1 MNKSQER
8 YQNMFSLFRTLRLE
22 GTLTQAELKDRLHLQ
37 ASTISY
43 LVNDMKREGL
53 LQPSRVENSVANR
66 RVGKPGQYLEIANEG
81 AYFLGLYLED
91 TFIDLHV
98 IGLADQEIHFQHLP
112 LGNLQ
117 PQELIQKI
125 ISLIDHFTSVYE
137 NIKGVGIAVKSIVD
151 LDGNLSSF
159 KRIVIDR
166 EVPQIWK
173 VEGFTASIRNAFP
186 DLQIVVENDANCAA
200 VYCQAANK
208 QDTASSMVFIVNQK
222 PFGIGSGIIIDGKL
236 FKGCNGASGEIFFSD
251 RHIQNLVE
259 QNDLNQEPIRLMGLL
274 TESILKAIYLIDPQF
289 VTFTGGLL
297 SDLDTKSIAEI
308 KALFKAVPY
317 PIEVISQ
324 EHLSLPAKGA
334 VLLVADTYISSVL
347 SGIERR

>member
-22 GTLTQAELKDRLHLQ
+22 GTLTQSELKDRLQLQ

-53 LQPSRVENSVANR
+53 LQPSLVENTAANR
-66 RVGKPGQYLEIANEG
+66 KVGKPGQYLEIANEG
-81 AYFLGLYLED
+81 AYFLGLYLEE

-98 IGLADQEIHFQHLP
+98 IGLADQEVHFQHLP
-112 LGNLQ
+112 LGDLQ
-117 PQELIQKI
+117 PQELIQRI
-125 ISLIDHFTSVYE
+125 ISLIDHLTSVYE
-137 NIKGVGIAVKSIVD
+137 NIKGVGIAVKSVVD
-151 LDGNLSSF
+151 LEGNLSSF

-173 VEGFTASIRNAFP
+173 IAGFTASIREAFP
-186 DLQIVVENDANCAA
+186 NLQIIVENDANCAA
-200 VYCQAANK
+200 VYCQAASK
-208 QDTASSMVFIVNQK
+208 QTTTSSMVFIINQK
-222 PFGIGSGIIIDGKL
+222 PFGVGSGIIIDGKL

-251 RHIQNLVE
+251 RYIQNIVE
-259 QNDLNQEPIRLMGLL
+259 QNDLHQEPVHLMGLL
-274 TESILKAIYLIDPQF
+274 TDSILKAIYLIDPQF
-289 VTFTGGLL
+289 VTLTGGLL
-297 SDLDTKSIAEI
+297 SDLDKNSIAEI
-308 KALFKAVPY
+308 KSLFKAIPY

-334 VLLVADTYISSVL
+334 VLLAADTYISTVL

>member
-43 LVNDMKREGL
+43 LVNDLKNVGL
-53 LQPSRVENSVANR
+53 LQLSSQDNSAAKGK
-66 RVGKPGQYLEIANEG
+66 VGKPGQYLEISNEK
-81 AYFLGLYLED
+81 AYFMGLYLEE

-98 IGLADQEIHFQHLP
+98 IGVADQEVHFQHIP
-112 LGNLQ
+112 LESH
-117 PQELIQKI
+117 PPEELIHRI

-137 NIKGVGIAVKSIVD
+137 NIKGVGIAVKSVVD
-151 LDGNLSSF
+151 TQGNLSSF
-159 KRIVIDR
+159 KRTVIDR
-166 EVPQIWK
+166 EVPKIWK
-173 VEGFTASIRNAFP
+173 VEGFTASIRAAFP
-186 DLQIVVENDANCAA
+186 NLQIVVENDANCAA
-200 VYCQAANK
+200 VYCQAASK
-208 QDTASSMVFIVNQK
+208 QDAASSMVFIINEK

-236 FKGCNGASGEIFFSD
+236 FKGCNGASGEIYFSD

-259 QNDLNQEPIRLMGLL
+259 QNALHHDPVQLMGLL
-274 TESILKAIYLIDPQF
+274 SESILKALYLIDPQF
-289 VTFTGGLL
+289 AYLTGGLL
-297 SDLDTKSIAEI
+297 SDLSNKSILQI
-308 KALFKAVPY
+308 KDLFRDCPY

-324 EHLSLPAKGA
+324 EHLSLPAKGV
-334 VLLVADTYISSVL
+334 VLLVADTYISTIL